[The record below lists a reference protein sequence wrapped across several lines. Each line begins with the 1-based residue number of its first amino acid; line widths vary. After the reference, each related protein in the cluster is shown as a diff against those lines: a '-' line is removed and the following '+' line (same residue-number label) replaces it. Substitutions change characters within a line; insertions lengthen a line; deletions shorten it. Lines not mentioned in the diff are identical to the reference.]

1 MTSQLAPIFKKL
13 ILVIGATGAQGLA
26 VIDKLLAPSEDG
38 SPSPY
43 IVRALTRDPGSGRA
57 RELTSKG
64 VECVKGSFDDFSTVS
79 VALQG
84 VYGAWVNTDGFT
96 VGEQKELYA
105 GMRIFELAKQA
116 GVKHYI
122 WSNLDYALKLGGYD
136 QRYRCEHYD
145 GKGRVGEW
153 MQVQPSIVSDTD
165 MSWSIVTSGP
175 YMNMLHNYMFGPLK
189 QRADGTVVFITPVGK
204 GHVPMIALSDLG
216 FFARYAFDNRALT
229 SGVDLKIASD
239 IVGWDYL
246 KATFEKVTGQKA
258 EVIHQTYD
266 QWLLAL
272 EGIDLPIANER
283 SAGDGSTTWRQNFA
297 GWWALWH
304 DDIVKRD
311 IGWIRSVNPNGYT
324 LESWM
329 RKEHY
334 GDELFRRMK
343 LLKNSED
350 GKGVRPNWAYIAKL

>member
-64 VECVKGSFDDFSTVS
+64 VECVKGQDLASRPWHYGQLMSANPPTTGSFDDFSTVS

-122 WSNLDYALKLGGYD
+122 WSNLDYALKVCQL
-136 QRYRCEHYD
+136 
-145 GKGRVGEW
+145 
-153 MQVQPSIVSDTD
+153 
-165 MSWSIVTSGP
+165 
-175 YMNMLHNYMFGPLK
+175 
-189 QRADGTVVFITPVGK
+189 
-204 GHVPMIALSDLG
+204 
-216 FFARYAFDNRALT
+216 
-229 SGVDLKIASD
+229 
-239 IVGWDYL
+239 
-246 KATFEKVTGQKA
+246 
-258 EVIHQTYD
+258 
-266 QWLLAL
+266 
-272 EGIDLPIANER
+272 
-283 SAGDGSTTWRQNFA
+283 
-297 GWWALWH
+297 
-304 DDIVKRD
+304 
-311 IGWIRSVNPNGYT
+311 
-324 LESWM
+324 
-329 RKEHY
+329 
-334 GDELFRRMK
+334 
-343 LLKNSED
+343 
-350 GKGVRPNWAYIAKL
+350 